1 MTFSTDSR
9 WVAVSSLRGTTHVF
23 PVTPYGGPIGLR
35 THSTPHV
42 VNKLS
47 RFHRSAGIVT
57 DGRNSPVLHEML
69 PLSSSPTSMSFP
81 NPCLPPFPHPTVIT
95 ALAQIRSQSTLLS
108 QSRHSS
114 PQSLDENCLPS
125 LKVVA
130 CFAAARTLDGLLTG
144 HGATPYRKLKSAVD
158 SLFIMSSHGTLI
170 QYDLEPVPA
179 TGGWLSR
186 VFFFSR

>member
-1 MTFSTDSR
+1 M
-9 WVAVSSLRGTTHVF
+9 
-23 PVTPYGGPIGLR
+23 R

-47 RFHRSAGIVT
+47 RFHRSAGIIT
-57 DGRNSPVLHEML
+57 DGRNSPEML

-114 PQSLDENCLPS
+114 QQSLEENCLPS
-125 LKVVA
+125 LKIVA
-130 CFAAARTLDGLLTG
+130 CFAAARTLEGLLTG
-144 HGATPYRKLKSAVD
+144 HNATPYRKSKNAVD
-158 SLFIMSSHGTLI
+158 SLFIMSSHGTLT
-170 QYDLEPVPA
+170 QYDLEPIPA
-179 TGGWLSR
+179 PGM
-186 VFFFSR
+186 